1 MKSAAALTIITGAN
15 RGLGYA
21 LAYQLASEGGALIT
35 LSRKQAPGLADH
47 AKKNGTTLTDILVDL
62 GNADALEQAAKQMLT
77 AITDSANPS
86 SCRLIH
92 NAGIVAPIDP
102 ADQLTDLQSIRT
114 AFDVNIAAPIYLT
127 GHFLAATKTCADRRI
142 LLISSGAGR
151 HAYGSWGV
159 YCATKAAM
167 DRYAEVVHA
176 EGHANTRVCSLA
188 PGVID
193 TGMQAQIRQTP
204 ESKLPAVGRFEDMHR
219 QGMLA
224 DADQTAKTT
233 LKLLA
238 SDSFGHIILDDVRDH
253 AQ

>member
-1 MKSAAALTIITGAN
+1 MKPGPVTVITGAT

-21 LAYQLASEGGALIT
+21 LAHELAEGGGHLVT
-35 LSRKQAPGLADH
+35 LSRQPTPGLAELAQTH
-47 AKKNGTTLTDILVDL
+47 GTMLTEILVDL
-62 GNADALEQAAKQMLT
+62 VDASALEQAAEQMAKVLSKSN
-77 AITDSANPS
+77 DRQ
-86 SCRLIH
+86 CRIIH
-92 NAGIVAPIDP
+92 NAGIVVPIEP
-102 ADQLTDLQSIRT
+102 ADQLLDFQSIRT
-114 AFDVNIAAPIYLT
+114 AFDVNITAPIYLT
-127 GHFLAATKTCADRRI
+127 GHFLAHTRNCPDRRVM
-142 LLISSGAGR
+142 LISSGAGR

-176 EGHANTRVCSLA
+176 EGHPNLRVCSLA

-204 ESKLPAVGRFEDMHR
+204 ESKFPAVGRFEDMHR

-224 DADQTAKTT
+224 NAAQTAHAT

-238 SDSFGHIILDDVRDH
+238 SNTFGHKLLDDIRDN
-253 AQ
+253 A

>member
-1 MKSAAALTIITGAN
+1 MKPGPLTIITGTT

-21 LAYQLASEGGALIT
+21 LAHQLAEQGGHLVT
-35 LSRKQAPGLADH
+35 LGRQHVPGLSQLAHD
-47 AKKNGTTLTDILVDL
+47 NGTSLTEILVDL
-62 GNADALEQAAKQMLT
+62 VDAAALEQAAEQMVKAL
-77 AITDSANPS
+77 AQSPEQAC
-86 SCRLIH
+86 CRIIH
-92 NAGIVAPIDP
+92 NAGIVAPIAP
-102 ADQLTDLQSIRT
+102 ANELTDLETIRT

-127 GHFLAATKTCADRRI
+127 GHFLAATSTCKDRRV

-176 EGHANTRVCSLA
+176 EGHPNTRVCSLA

-204 ESKLPAVGRFEDMHR
+204 ATKFPAVGRFEDMHR

-224 DADQTAKTT
+224 DAAHTANTT

-238 SDSFGHIILDDVRDH
+238 SDSFGHQILDDVRDH
-253 AQ
+253 A

>member
-1 MKSAAALTIITGAN
+1 MKPGPITIITGAT

-21 LAYQLASEGGALIT
+21 MAHQLTSQGGHLIS
-35 LSRKQAPGLADH
+35 LSRQSVPGLAQLAQD
-47 AKKNGTTLTDILVDL
+47 NGTQLTEILVDL
-62 GNADALEQAAKQMLT
+62 VDASALEQAAEQMDKALAQSPQAT
-77 AITDSANPS
+77 

-102 ADQLTDLQSIRT
+102 ADQLTDLESIRT

-127 GHFLAATKTCADRRI
+127 GHFLAATKNCADRRI
-142 LLISSGAGR
+142 MLISSGAGR
-151 HAYGSWGV
+151 HAFGSWGV

-176 EGHANTRVCSLA
+176 EGHANVRVCSLA

-204 ESKLPAVGRFEDMHR
+204 ESKFPAVGKFEDMHR
-219 QGMLA
+219 QGVLA
-224 DADQTAKTT
+224 DAAHTASTT

-238 SDSFGHIILDDVRDH
+238 SDTFGDKLLDDVRDY
-253 AQ
+253 A